1 MAENT
6 TAKIQV
12 RRGNLEDL
20 PILAEGELGYALDY
34 RRLFVGNEPI
44 RRTGNGTDY
53 KFTIQDR
60 HVITGQLSVNLNGY
74 RLTNQFDQITTGQT
88 PDYNIEGTDIVFAT
102 APAAG
107 TEIVISSNTEIVT
120 QAYLMDMSYSPLYK
134 NVLNPSNAGLNFN
147 LSTYNTGFIEYSIKN
162 TQGAMR
168 LGTLKLIVDTNTNTV
183 HVDDIST
190 GIGYTDVVFG
200 GKVEN
205 NRFFLTYV
213 NRDNSPLNFHYS
225 IKLWNTI

>member
-1 MAENT
+1 MAENI

-12 RRGNLEDL
+12 RRGELEDL
-20 PILAEGELGYALDY
+20 PILAEGELGYALDH
-34 RRLFVGNEPI
+34 RRLFVGNTPI
-44 RRTGNGTDY
+44 IRIGNGTDY
-53 KFTIQDR
+53 RFTIQDR
-60 HVITGQLSVNLNGY
+60 PVITGQLSVNLNGA

-88 PDYNIEGTDIVFAT
+88 PDYNIDGTDIVFAT

-107 TEIVISSNTEIVT
+107 TEIVITSNTEIVT
-120 QAYLMDMSYSPLYK
+120 QAYLMDMSYSPLYQ
-134 NVLNPSNAGLNFN
+134 NVLNPINAGLNFN

-168 LGTLKLIVDTNTNTV
+168 LGTLKFIVNTTTGIV

-200 GKVEN
+200 GKIEN
-205 NRFFLTYV
+205 NRFFLTYI